1 MHTRGA
7 LQKLALKK
15 TIVLIPIVSPAVSIS
30 TISRRYSSENLLNQ
44 MKTEKRKILFKVL
57 ISLVL
62 VKTNVVWLKRVLVE
76 VAGVEPASCGVFM
89 QASTSLVGSY
99 MFSPEVLASD
109 LLTPEHRLRF
119 H

>member
-1 MHTRGA
+1 MCTPIRIGCQRKWKDV
-7 LQKLALKK
+7 LGKIFSLYLKRDRD
-15 TIVLIPIVSPAVSIS
+15 IFRLSRIVSDLEV
-30 TISRRYSSENLLNQ
+30 
-44 MKTEKRKILFKVL
+44 
-57 ISLVL
+57 
-62 VKTNVVWLKRVLVE
+62 VE

-99 MFSPEVLASD
+99 KFSPEVLASD

>member
-1 MHTRGA
+1 M
-7 LQKLALKK
+7 
-15 TIVLIPIVSPAVSIS
+15 
-30 TISRRYSSENLLNQ
+30 YF
-44 MKTEKRKILFKVL
+44 KRFYRM
-57 ISLVL
+57 
-62 VKTNVVWLKRVLVE
+62 VKDKGVVE

-99 MFSPEVLASD
+99 KFSPEVLASD